1 MKIPVEIFTPGQ
13 RLVGAVETRYHRL
26 ADVLNDPTD
35 SFVLVQDV
43 ELLQLT
49 GALERPQQL
58 PLVRLQKH
66 AISFALPQ
74 EGESDDAARL
84 QQRLYSYTPKEA
96 YPVLVCLDAFEVRG
110 NVHMPRQGTAVQ
122 PRDILDLTRSDFVP
136 LTGATLVFL
145 PKPAIT
151 FQAGVVIVN
160 RAQVAVVGLLPRP
173 VATV

>member
-1 MKIPVEIFTPGQ
+1 
-13 RLVGAVETRYHRL
+13 
-26 ADVLNDPTD
+26 
-35 SFVLVQDV
+35 
-43 ELLQLT
+43 
-49 GALERPQQL
+49 
-58 PLVRLQKH
+58 
-66 AISFALPQ
+66 
-74 EGESDDAARL
+74 
-84 QQRLYSYTPKEA
+84 
-96 YPVLVCLDAFEVRG
+96 
-110 NVHMPRQGTAVQ
+110 MPRQGTAVQ